1 VSPLVP
7 VAPLV
12 AALSDPFDH
21 PVADV
26 VRPAGEPTAAPP
38 LLSMM
43 GVPFDTTT
51 MGRRGSKHG
60 PSGIRQALAGLLS
73 YHGGF
78 GVDLADGGPI
88 ADFGDVD
95 VVETDVEETWAR
107 ISAAARALA
116 AEGRPLAVLGGD
128 HGLTFPAL
136 RGALEARPQTVALV
150 SLDAH
155 YDVRP
160 SHRGQPASGVP
171 FRYALERLDG
181 RVLPAAS
188 TQIGIAGWENSG
200 AAAAY
205 LADAGVRTFA
215 ARDVHRGGLEPV
227 LEETMSRAA
236 AAEGLWLTLDIDA
249 VDVAYAPGTNAP
261 TVGGL
266 SSDQFLE
273 TIWRLARD
281 PRLIGVDIVE
291 VSPPLDVAGATQ
303 LLAAQALL
311 TALAARHAA

>member
-1 VSPLVP
+1 
-7 VAPLV
+7 
-12 AALSDPFDH
+12 
-21 PVADV
+21 
-26 VRPAGEPTAAPP
+26 
-38 LLSMM
+38 
-43 GVPFDTTT
+43 
-51 MGRRGSKHG
+51 
-60 PSGIRQALAGLLS
+60 
-73 YHGGF
+73 
-78 GVDLADGGPI
+78 
-88 ADFGDVD
+88 
-95 VVETDVEETWAR
+95 
-107 ISAAARALA
+107 
-116 AEGRPLAVLGGD
+116 VLGGD

-136 RGALEARPQTVALV
+136 RGALQARPQTVALV

-160 SHRGQPASGVP
+160 THRGQPASGVP

-188 TQIGIAGWENSG
+188 TQIGIAGWENS
-200 AAAAY
+200 AAAASY
-205 LADAGVRTFA
+205 LTDAGVRTFA
-215 ARDVHRGGLEPV
+215 AREVHRGGLAAV
-227 LEETMSRAA
+227 LEETISRAA
-236 AAEGLWLTLDIDA
+236 GAEALWLTLDIDA
-249 VDVAYAPGTNAP
+249 VDVAHAPGTNAP

-273 TIWRLARD
+273 TIWTLARD